1 MPGKFFIYRF
11 DDVEVRE
18 REFVIVKAGQ
28 ERTVEPKAF
37 RALLFLLHYPQKVIS
52 KEELLH
58 AVWGDIA
65 ISDGS
70 LTRCIWL
77 LRRLLGDDINE
88 PRYIATVATIG
99 YRFIGKVEVLEDG
112 SGTLE
117 PGSQPEGADR
127 KDAGV
132 LPEVAA
138 PADSSPPA
146 GNVAETAKRAG
157 KRTGWKGVRLWRWLL
172 PGVAVLALV
181 SVFLGWYVRRPFP
194 PLKVIGYTQITRD
207 GVSKVPIGSDGTRL
221 YFTVYDPPSIGQV
234 ALSGGETAPVPVAV
248 PGIAHPLLLDLSPDG
263 SSFLVVPEYRAKSAD
278 LPLWNVR
285 ILGNSVRHVAN
296 ALDAAYSPDGKSVA
310 YSTFEGDIWVISTD
324 GTGARKLASL
334 GGDYAYRLAWSPDGA
349 IIRFTRGQLTNEQG
363 SVWEVLSNGSNLHQ
377 FLPSWNP
384 STRKCCGRWTPDG
397 KFFLFRVTPQG
408 FLEPRSEIWALDE
421 RRSLLR
427 RSSSEPFQLTTGPI
441 RWDWPIPGKD
451 GRTILAQGVI
461 VRGELSRFDTNA
473 GLFRPFLKGISAQGV
488 IFSRDGKS
496 VTYVSY
502 PEGTLWKANADGSNP
517 VQLTDPPLEAFLPR
531 WSPDGT
537 QIVFTGFSS
546 LGDSKDYIIPAEGG
560 TPRKLLPDDK
570 GFQLHSDWS
579 PNGHRIVFNSVS
591 SSETPKFV
599 IRILDLDT
607 RQVTTVPGSGGL
619 WGPRWSPDGRY
630 LVAGESYDERK
641 LKIFDFKTQ
650 QWSTLPQNGVVA
662 SPVWS
667 RDSKSIYFR
676 RPLDDRGVF
685 RIAVSGGMAEKI
697 ADLKD
702 WHDAG
707 WWGRWMELDP
717 TDAPLLLRDI
727 GSADVYSLA
736 LEEK

>member
-1 MPGKFFIYRF
+1 MAAKSFIYRF
-11 DDVEVRE
+11 DGVEVRE
-18 REFVIVKAGQ
+18 REFLLVKAGE

-37 RALLFLLHYPQKVIS
+37 RALLFLLRNPQKVIS
-52 KEELLH
+52 KEELLN
-58 AVWGDIA
+58 AVWGDVA
-65 ISDGS
+65 VTEGS

-77 LRRLLGDDINE
+77 LRRLLEDDTNE

-99 YRFIGKVEVLEDG
+99 YRFIAKVEVSEDG
-112 SGTLE
+112 SE
-117 PGSQPEGADR
+117 ASAVES
-127 KDAGV
+127 
-132 LPEVAA
+132 VAA
-138 PADSSPPA
+138 AVNPSTVADGINETVRTAGKPA
-146 GNVAETAKRAG
+146 GWAREARW
-157 KRTGWKGVRLWRWLL
+157 RRLV
-172 PGVAVLALV
+172 PAIAVVAVIVGL
-181 SVFLGWYVRRPFP
+181 LGWYLSRPLP
-194 PLKVIGYTQITRD
+194 QLRVTGYTRITRD
-207 GVSKVPIGSDGTRL
+207 AVAKAPIGSDGTRL

-234 ALSGGETAPVPVAV
+234 ALSGGETAPVSLNV
-248 PGIAHPLLLDLSPDG
+248 PGIAHPLLADLSPDG
-263 SSFLVVPEYRAKSAD
+263 SSFLVVPEYRAKSSD

-285 ILGNSVRHVAN
+285 IFGDSARHLAN

-310 YSTFEGDIWVISTD
+310 YSTFESEIWVISID

-334 GGDYAYRLAWSPDGA
+334 GGDYAYRLAWSPNGA
-349 IIRFTRGQLTNEQG
+349 VIRFTRGQLTSEQA
-363 SVWEVLSNGSNLHQ
+363 SLWEVSTDGSNLHQ
-377 FLPSWNP
+377 FLASWNGAM
-384 STRKCCGRWTPDG
+384 RKCCGRWTPDG
-397 KFFLFRVTPQG
+397 RFFLFRVTPPG

-421 RRSLLR
+421 RRGFLR
-427 RSSSEPFQLTTGPI
+427 RTSSEPFQLTSGPI
-441 RWDWPIPGKD
+441 RWDWPVPGKD
-451 GRTILAQGVI
+451 EKTILAQGVI
-461 VRGELSRFDTNA
+461 LRGELSRLDTSA

-488 IFSRDGKS
+488 IFSKDGKS

-502 PEGTLWKANADGSNP
+502 PEGTLWKANSDGSNP

-531 WSPDGT
+531 WSPDGK

-546 LGDSKDYIIPAEGG
+546 AGDGNDYVIPAEGG
-560 TPRKLLPDDK
+560 NPRKLLPDDK
-570 GFQLHSDWS
+570 GFQLHADWS
-579 PNGHRIVFNSVS
+579 PDGRRIVFNSVS

-599 IRILDLDT
+599 IRIIDLESH
-607 RQVTTVPGSGGL
+607 QVTTVPGSGGL

-630 LVAGESYDERK
+630 LAAGESYDERK
-641 LKIFDFKTQ
+641 LRIFDFKTQ

-667 RDSKSIYFR
+667 RDSQFIYFR

-685 RIAVSGGMAEKI
+685 RIRVSGGAAEKI

-717 TDAPLLLRDI
+717 MDAPLLLRDI